1 MAFFNHSRAFA
12 ELLTGFCRTS
22 TGILPGVCQT
32 PAARLP
38 QSATTLL
45 PQKSGSRR
53 SSHRLPFGVGRLK
66 DCSLN
71 RFCGFPVG
79 FIPQRSFETVE
90 ISRYKMHL
98 LCKAEA
104 LFLRP
109 CRQKCKLPS
118 ISPADR
124 SASGSS
130 EPVSGA
136 MRRPLSSR
144 SRAA

>member
-1 MAFFNHSRAFA
+1 M
-12 ELLTGFCRTS
+12 
-22 TGILPGVCQT
+22 T
-32 PAARLP
+32 P
-38 QSATTLL
+38 L

-79 FIPQRSFETVE
+79 FIPQRSFKAVE
-90 ISRYKMHL
+90 IPRYKMHL
-98 LCKAEA
+98 PCKTEA

-136 MRRPLSSR
+136 MHRPLSSR
-144 SRAA
+144 FRAAYSSHCTKRNTGTGGSPRIFRTVQTALHGSRAQHRR